1 MSWTRDTHIKPL
13 ADKGVNCRTMA
24 EIRGN
29 IIERGKRHWV
39 SGILNARGDRNA
51 IAAWREELVMVLD
64 VFNVRLFGSAWHSLT
79 APFQTELIL
88 NTYVAVERVSQ
99 KLDAFGYANQR
110 GARCLSPSVSVIF
123 S

>member
-1 MSWTRDTHIKPL
+1 
-13 ADKGVNCRTMA
+13 MA